1 MIFSIILYLLFL
13 LYNVITIFYLI
24 VNKEFTFVFHMN
36 FVYLLIGM
44 AVYLIMSVFIRK
56 TKDFF
61 RFLETFTHEY
71 THLIFSFLTFNK
83 VYSFKSTLHSG
94 GEIRTKKINPII
106 VLSPYTIP
114 IVPLLLGLLTFIIK
128 DQFTPFFIFFIG
140 FFLMQFFNAVIKD
153 IMTARQ
159 PDLKIY
165 GKPLSLMIIF
175 ICLIAIILFTLIT
188 VNFMITKN
196 IDIIMF
202 FIETVFK

>member
-13 LYNVITIFYLI
+13 LYDVIIVFYFI
-24 VNKEFTFVFHMN
+24 MNKEFTFVFHMN
-36 FVYLLIGM
+36 FVYLLVGM
-44 AVYLIMSVFIRK
+44 AVYLIVRIFINK
-56 TKDFF
+56 AKDFF

-128 DQFTPFFIFFIG
+128 DQFAPFFIFFIG
-140 FFLMQFFNAVIKD
+140 FFLMQFFNAVMRD
-153 IMTARQ
+153 IMTTKQ

-175 ICLIAIILFTLIT
+175 VCLTAIILFTLIT
-188 VNFMITKN
+188 VNFTITKN
-196 IDIIMF
+196 IEVIMF